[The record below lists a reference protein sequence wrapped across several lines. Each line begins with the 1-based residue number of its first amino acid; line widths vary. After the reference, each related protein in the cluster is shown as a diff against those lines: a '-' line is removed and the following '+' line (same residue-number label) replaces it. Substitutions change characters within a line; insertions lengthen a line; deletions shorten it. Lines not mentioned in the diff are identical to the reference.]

1 MVNGTLD
8 SKDNKEEKTREV
20 AEIRMYHFS
29 WNFLQLGYDM
39 LYVVIVVDMKV
50 FYTFNMCA
58 TLRPCLFL
66 VDDTVEGKN
75 ILEKKTRERVDIR
88 MYHFSLNFLQLGVI
102 CCGNGV

>member
-1 MVNGTLD
+1 MD

-39 LYVVIVVDMKV
+39 PYVVIVVDMKV

-58 TLRPCLFL
+58 TLRPCLYL
-66 VDDTVEGKN
+66 VDNTVEGRN
-75 ILEKKTRERVDIR
+75 ILEEKTREGVDIR
-88 MYHFSLNFLQLGVI
+88 MYHFSFNCLQLG
-102 CCGNGV
+102 CDMLWR